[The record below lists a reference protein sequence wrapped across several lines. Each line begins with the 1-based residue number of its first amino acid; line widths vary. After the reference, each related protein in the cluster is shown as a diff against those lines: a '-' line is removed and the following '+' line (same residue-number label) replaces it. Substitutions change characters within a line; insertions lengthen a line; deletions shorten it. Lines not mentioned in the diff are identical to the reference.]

1 MSEVFPSILFQ
12 LGVGGIGG
20 FILGFALKKL
30 SKLILLL
37 IGLFIVVLLY
47 LGMKGIIHVSINYD
61 ALFEVIS
68 NFFHWTGSAIS
79 WLAGV
84 VALLP
89 FAGSFVA
96 GFLLG
101 LKLG

>member
-1 MSEVFPSILFQ
+1 MSEVFPSIIFQ

-20 FILGFALKKL
+20 FILGFTLKKL

-47 LGMKGIIHVSINYD
+47 LGMKGIIHVSINYE
-61 ALFEVIS
+61 ALFEAVS
-68 NFFHWTGSAIS
+68 NFFHWAGSAIS
-79 WLAGV
+79 WLVSV

-89 FAGSFVA
+89 FFGSFVA
-96 GFLLG
+96 GFILG

>member
-1 MSEVFPSILFQ
+1 MSEIFPSIIFQ

-20 FILGFALKKL
+20 FILGFTLKKL
-30 SKLILLL
+30 SKLIVLLL
-37 IGLFIVVLLY
+37 GFFIVVLLY
-47 LGMKGIIHVSINYD
+47 LGMKGIISLSINYD
-61 ALFEVIS
+61 ALFEAIS
-68 NFFHWTGSAIS
+68 NFFHWAGSALS
-79 WLAGV
+79 WLTHV

-89 FAGSFVA
+89 FAGSFIA

>member
-1 MSEVFPSILFQ
+1 MSEVFPSIIFQ

-20 FILGFALKKL
+20 FILGFSLKKL
-30 SKLILLL
+30 SRLILLL

-61 ALFEVIS
+61 ALFKALS
-68 NFFHWTGSAIS
+68 DFFRWAGSAMS
-79 WLAGV
+79 WLTSV

-89 FAGSFVA
+89 FTGSFIA

>member
-1 MSEVFPSILFQ
+1 MSEIFPSIIFQ

-20 FILGFALKKL
+20 FILGFTLKKL
-30 SKLILLL
+30 SRFILLL

-47 LGMKGIIHVSINYD
+47 LGMKGIIHVSINYY
-61 ALFEVIS
+61 ALVKAIS
-68 NFFHWTGSAIS
+68 DFLGWAGTAIS
-79 WLAGV
+79 WLTSV

-89 FAGSFVA
+89 FAGSFIV

>member
-1 MSEVFPSILFQ
+1 M
-12 LGVGGIGG
+12 G
-20 FILGFALKKL
+20 FTLKKL

-47 LGMKGIIHVSINYD
+47 LGMKRIINVSINYD
-61 ALFEVIS
+61 ALFKAIS
-68 NFFHWTGSAIS
+68 DFLGWAGFAIS
-79 WLAGV
+79 WLTHV

-89 FAGSFVA
+89 FTGSFIA

>member
-1 MSEVFPSILFQ
+1 MSEIFPSIIFQ
-12 LGVGGIGG
+12 LGIGGIGG
-20 FILGFALKKL
+20 FILGFTLKKL

-37 IGLFIVVLLY
+37 IGFFVVILLY
-47 LGMKGIIHVSINYD
+47 LGMKGVISVSINYD
-61 ALFEVIS
+61 ALVKAIS
-68 NFFHWTGSAIS
+68 DFLGWAGSAIS
-79 WLAGV
+79 WLTHV

-89 FAGSFVA
+89 FVGSFVV

>member
-1 MSEVFPSILFQ
+1 MSEIFPSIIFQ

-20 FILGFALKKL
+20 FILGFTLKKL
-30 SKLILLL
+30 SKLIVLL
-37 IGLFIVVLLY
+37 IGFFIVLLY
-47 LGMKGIIHVSINYD
+47 LGMKGIISVSINYD
-61 ALFEVIS
+61 ALFEAIS
-68 NFFHWTGSAIS
+68 NFFHWAGSALS
-79 WLAGV
+79 WLAHV

-89 FAGSFVA
+89 FAGSFIA

>member
-1 MSEVFPSILFQ
+1 MSEVFPSIIFQ

-20 FILGFALKKL
+20 FILGFTLKKL

-37 IGLFIVVLLY
+37 IGLFIIALLY
-47 LGMKGIIHVSINYD
+47 LGIKGIIHVSINYD
-61 ALFEVIS
+61 ALLEAIN
-68 NFFHWTGSAIS
+68 NFFHWAGSAIS
-79 WLAGV
+79 WLANV

-89 FAGSFVA
+89 FAGSFIV